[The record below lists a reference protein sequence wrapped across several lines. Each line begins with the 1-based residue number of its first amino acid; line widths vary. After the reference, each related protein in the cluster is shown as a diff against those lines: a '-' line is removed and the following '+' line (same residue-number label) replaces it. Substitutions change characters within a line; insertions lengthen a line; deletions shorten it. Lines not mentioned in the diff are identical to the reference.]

1 MPPSLG
7 WRKPARRSGSEP
19 ARLSTESGEP
29 PLILTLTLDDASFAL
44 FDGLRRRHF
53 PPERNQVPAHLTLFH
68 TLPGDQRGAISP
80 VLDQLCRRQKRLALE
95 IAGVK
100 RLGSGVAYAV
110 KSAGLETLRRHLAH
124 EWSLWLTPQDSQG
137 FRPHIT
143 VQNKASAEAARNL
156 YRHLDDAF
164 RPFEAA
170 GVGLHLW
177 SYLGGPWRVV
187 RAWRFQ
193 G

>member
-1 MPPSLG
+1 MEG
-7 WRKPARRSGSEP
+7 
-19 ARLSTESGEP
+19 GEP

-68 TLPGDQRGAISP
+68 TLPCDRRALIAAL
-80 VLDQLCRRQKRLALE
+80 LDQVCRRQKRLLLE
-95 IAGVK
+95 IAAVK

-124 EWSLWLTPQDSQG
+124 EWSPWLTPQDSQG

-143 VQNKASAEAARNL
+143 VQNKASAEAARDL
-156 YRHLDDAF
+156 YRLLDHEF

-170 GVGLHLW
+170 GTGLHLW
-177 SYLGGPWRVV
+177 SYLGGPWRLA